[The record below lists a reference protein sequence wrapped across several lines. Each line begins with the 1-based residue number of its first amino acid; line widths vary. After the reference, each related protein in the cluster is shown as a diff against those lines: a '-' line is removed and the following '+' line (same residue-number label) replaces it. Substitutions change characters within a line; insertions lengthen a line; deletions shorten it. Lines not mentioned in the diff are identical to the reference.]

1 MVIQLSKR
9 LNVKNVKALGCIIR
23 EIIWNIVEPVEVG
36 KLSKRHNAIVVKERG
51 ISIKRW
57 KS

>member
-23 EIIWNIVEPVEVG
+23 EIIWNTVEPVEVV
-36 KLSKRHNAIVVKERG
+36 KLSKRHNAIVV
-51 ISIKRW
+51 
-57 KS
+57 